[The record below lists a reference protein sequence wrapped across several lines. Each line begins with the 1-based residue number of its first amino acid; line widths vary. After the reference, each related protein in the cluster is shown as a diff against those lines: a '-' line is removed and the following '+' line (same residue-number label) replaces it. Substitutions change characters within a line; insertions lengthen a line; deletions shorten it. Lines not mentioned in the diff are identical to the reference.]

1 MKDWG
6 GTSHPYGL
14 AMLTAEMAAMNPD
27 DTPVPGALDVAAVH
41 RAHGDFVW
49 LSLQRLGAPE
59 SSLDDLFQE
68 VFVVVH
74 RQLAAFEG
82 RSKLTTWLFAICTR
96 VVTAHRRRAYVRKET
111 AELDPEIP
119 HDHASPEQ
127 HAADNQLRAQMDRI
141 LAAMDP
147 TRRAT
152 LVMFELEGLSCEEIA
167 EMTEVPLGTVYSR
180 LHHARKE
187 FVTCMGKDALQSV
200 ERWRP

>member
-1 MKDWG
+1 MKVPAR
-6 GTSHPYGL
+6 SAHPYGL
-14 AMLTAEMAAMNPD
+14 AMLTAELTGMNPD
-27 DTPVPGALDVAAVH
+27 EATAPALTVAGVH

-59 SSLDDLFQE
+59 AALDDLFQE

-74 RQLAAFEG
+74 RQLASFEG

-111 AELDPEIP
+111 AELDPEMA
-119 HDHASPEQ
+119 HDQSSPEDRV
-127 HAADNQLRAQMDRI
+127 AEGQLRAQLDRI
-141 LAAMDP
+141 LDAMDP

-152 LVMFELEGLSCEEIA
+152 LVMFEMEGLTCEEIA

-187 FVTCMGKDALQSV
+187 FVLCMGKEALRSV
-200 ERWRP
+200 ERWQP

>member
-1 MKDWG
+1 MKDRSV
-6 GTSHPYGL
+6 TVHPCSL
-14 AMLTAEMAAMNPD
+14 DMLTADLAAMDSNGE
-27 DTPVPGALDVAAVH
+27 TTRALDLTTVH
-41 RAHGDFVW
+41 REHGDFVW

-59 SSLDDLFQE
+59 SALDDLFQE

-74 RQLAAFEG
+74 RQIAGFEG

-96 VVTAHRRRAYVRKET
+96 VVTAHRRRAHVRKEV
-111 AELDPEIP
+111 AELDPQTP
-119 HDHASPEQ
+119 HDHPSPEQ
-127 HAADNQLRAQMDRI
+127 QVADEELRAQLQRI
-141 LAAMDP
+141 LGAMDP

-187 FVTCMGKDALQSV
+187 FVSCMGKEALRSIG
-200 ERWRP
+200 RWRP